1 MAVVSLE
8 RRRGYNA
15 VMPFD
20 PISAAIINAI
30 IGSAVQQIASLPPS
44 SASVPNIG
52 VPRTLPQGVQQ
63 GTLSVSSPT
72 TGEIDGKAVTLSPGV
87 QIRDPFNMM
96 VLPGMIRQPVLVRYQ
111 TDIAGYVN
119 RVWILS
125 VQEAAQP

>member
-1 MAVVSLE
+1 
-8 RRRGYNA
+8 
-15 VMPFD
+15 MPID
-20 PISAAIINAI
+20 PISSAIINAI
-30 IGSAVQQIASLPPS
+30 IGSAVQQIASLPPPTAPTS
-44 SASVPNIG
+44 NLV
-52 VPRTLPQGVQQ
+52 VPRMLPQDTLQ

-72 TGEIDGKAVTLSPGV
+72 TGEIDGKSVTLSPGV

-125 VQEAAQP
+125 AQEAAQP